1 MVSVPPPAPPAGP
14 PPLTPPPNLVDK
26 PGSQTPPSLAQQPA
40 GPIVEVY
47 PMGPPPTIDDLIIEK
62 RNSEILGDNLR
73 AANDYPPA
81 SGYEAHH
88 IVPSGAGGSLM
99 DEVRARLV
107 SFGIDLNNALNG
119 VWLPGSDAPSD
130 ATEAYHERLNNREYN
145 DAVVEAFNNVSN
157 AQQAID
163 ALARIKTQLQ
173 NGTFPGVRPRRP

>member
-1 MVSVPPPAPPAGP
+1 MVNVPPPAPPAGP

-47 PMGPPPTIDDLIIEK
+47 PAGPPPTIDDLIIEK

-130 ATEAYHERLNNREYN
+130 ATEAYHERLNNKIYN
-145 DAVVEAFNNVSN
+145 AAVVQAFRDVTS
-157 AQQAID
+157 AQEAID

-173 NGTFPGVRPRRP
+173 DGTFPGVRPRRP